1 MLQITQKQLTSTN
14 NKILMKTFDKYDRKD
29 KIPNIQLKKVSQ
41 DERRKVVNILVSGFL
56 SQDQDKKVQWKNLL
70 NCMPDSEV
78 YGLDW

>member
-1 MLQITQKQLTSTN
+1 
-14 NKILMKTFDKYDRKD
+14 MKTFDKYGRKGT
-29 KIPNIQLKKVSQ
+29 IPNIELKKVSQ

-56 SQDQDKKVQWKNLL
+56 SQDQDKKTQWKNLL